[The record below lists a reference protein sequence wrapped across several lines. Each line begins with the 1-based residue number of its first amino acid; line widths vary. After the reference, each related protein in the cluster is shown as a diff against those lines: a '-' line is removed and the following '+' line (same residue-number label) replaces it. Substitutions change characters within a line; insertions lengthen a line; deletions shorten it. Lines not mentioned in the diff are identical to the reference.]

1 MEWNN
6 GKKRL
11 AFEKVQAKKRKE
23 YLNAGMTEE
32 QIQKVY
38 EFDKQWY
45 NSCRREAEHTQKF
58 DNATFNDEEENASN
72 NPLYKKFLH
81 NFATT
86 DKYWSEERFDWIE
99 QIENKELYKVLSN
112 MSEEDKEI
120 LTEVL
125 FDGFNQTEIAAHLK
139 ISHQAISKKF
149 KKFKIIFEKWL
160 QK

>member
-1 MEWNN
+1 MKWNN
-6 GKKRL
+6 GTERI
-11 AFEKVQAKKRKE
+11 AFEKEQAKNRKA
-23 YLNAGMTEE
+23 YLKAGMTEE
-32 QIQKVY
+32 QIEEMY
-38 EFDKQWY
+38 DFDKQWY

-58 DNATFNDEEENASN
+58 DNATFYDEDDNSSN

-81 NFATT
+81 NFTTT

-125 FDGFNQTEIAAHLK
+125 FDGFNQTEIAAHLE

-149 KKFKIIFEKWL
+149 KKFKIIFENWL